1 MNSIESFWITVA
13 KYLPNLISAIILL
26 IVGKFIAK
34 FIEKIVRHLLK
45 SINFK
50 GIGGVGKI
58 NKTLEKIGLSAK
70 ATDIIGSITYWFVFL
85 IFIMAAADI
94 LNMTVVVDTINSLI
108 AYIPSVIATVV
119 VFVLTIIVARLLK
132 DIVETTL
139 EHIQPLYAKSI
150 SNLSYWLLVFFG
162 GLLAIAQLGLDLGV
176 ITTNLSIIIGGIVA
190 TLVIAIGLGSK
201 DVVTNLLAG
210 FYIKKILKVDEEVVL
225 AGHKGRVVAIGDT
238 SVTLKTAEGTMF
250 IPNSVVVKFGS
261 VK

>member
-26 IVGKFIAK
+26 IVGKFVAK
-34 FIEKIVRHLLK
+34 FTEKIVRHLLK

-58 NKTLEKIGLSAK
+58 NKTLEKIGLSVK
-70 ATDIIGSITYWFVFL
+70 ATDIIGSLTYWFVFL

-176 ITTNLSIIIGGIVA
+176 ITTNLSIIIGGIIA